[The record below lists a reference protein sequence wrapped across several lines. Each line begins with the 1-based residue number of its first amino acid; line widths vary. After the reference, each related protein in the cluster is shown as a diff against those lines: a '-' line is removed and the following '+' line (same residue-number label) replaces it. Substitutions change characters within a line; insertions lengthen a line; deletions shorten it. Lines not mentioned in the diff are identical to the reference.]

1 LLRFLRQA
9 LSMLICNTPD
19 WRSWQLFFRGA
30 LPQQKL
36 CLVTTIER
44 ESALSNFMEFTL
56 KTLD

>member
-1 LLRFLRQA
+1 LLRQA

-36 CLVTTIER
+36 CLATTVER